1 MSNDFVPLI
10 LDVVVLVFLAAT
22 IFYAWQLSKKLNEFK
37 AQRQEFDGVIT
48 SLLAAI
54 DQAQKS
60 IVTLKDVSGK
70 EASELEHLIHR
81 SQQMSEELKIIN
93 EAGESMAKR
102 LEKLAE
108 TNRQI
113 VQENQLA
120 PSSMSE
126 MKPSKKRKSESKIRS
141 RVADTDY
148 KDTLKSVKS
157 RDGDMDE
164 KDLPSFM
171 IQDREHDQDEV
182 LEEFESEAEKELFQ
196 ALRKGKRQ
204 VSGGD
209 T

>member
-1 MSNDFVPLI
+1 MSNNLAPLI

-22 IFYAWQLSKKLNEFK
+22 IFYAWQLSRKLNEFK

-54 DQAQKS
+54 NQAQKS
-60 IVTLKDVSGK
+60 IATLKDVSGK

-113 VQENQLA
+113 VQENNL
-120 PSSMSE
+120 SSSSISNLRS
-126 MKPSKKRKSESKIRS
+126 SKKESKIRS
-141 RVADTDY
+141 RVSDRDY
-148 KDTLKSVKS
+148 KDTLKSIKS
-157 RDGDMDE
+157 VGDDIAE

-171 IQDREHDQDEV
+171 IKDREHDSHSDDGV
-182 LEEFESEAEKELFQ
+182 AEFESKAEKELFQ
-196 ALRKGKRQ
+196 ALKKGKRQ
-204 VSGGD
+204 VSGED